1 VRARLSSRLS
11 SPAVARA
18 RTSAANGSSA
28 RTLGDDSGGDGKAL
42 LDESADKCHVSHV
55 SAHVS
60 HSPRTAGALARTSAA
75 NASGSAPVAPGA
87 PVAATRRSCGSSGG
101 RASPRRSAPHAQL
114 SSSAS
119 SGSGAG
125 STVAVAGS
133 RMSACALV
141 STALRTGGGTRSL
154 AGRERGEASTATTP
168 LASAVEPS
176 GASSVVCSG
185 KTPLR
190 APLRAPRA

>member
-11 SPAVARA
+11 SPALARA
-18 RTSAANGSSA
+18 RTSAANASSA
-28 RTLGDDSGGDGKAL
+28 RTLGDDSGGDGKAWH
-42 LDESADKCHVSHV
+42 DESADKCHVSHV

-75 NASGSAPVAPGA
+75 NASGSAPGA
-87 PVAATRRSCGSSGG
+87 PVATTRRSCGSSGG

-154 AGRERGEASTATTP
+154 AGRERGEASAATT
-168 LASAVEPS
+168 LAPAVEPS

-190 APLRAPRA
+190 APLRASRA

>member
-1 VRARLSSRLS
+1 VRARLQSRLS
-11 SPAVARA
+11 SPAVAPA
-18 RTSAANGSSA
+18 RTSAANASSA
-28 RTLGDDSGGDGKAL
+28 RTIGDDSGGDGKAWNH
-42 LDESADKCHVSHV
+42 DESADTCHSGHV
-55 SAHVS
+55 TAHVS

-75 NASGSAPVAPGA
+75 NASGSAPGA
-87 PVAATRRSCGSSGG
+87 PVATTRRSCGSSGG

-154 AGRERGEASTATTP
+154 AGRERGEASAATT
-168 LASAVEPS
+168 LAPAVEPS

-190 APLRAPRA
+190 APLRASRA